1 MHYSFSITIN
11 KKSALIF
18 ILIISTTI
26 VIDSTIVKFFIFSY
40 EEMSTSSNVILF
52 ATMAAIFALCSTLL
66 LISVKKSESKYNY
79 KPELNLRY
87 SYLIISLIQGI
98 ITGILILNIFQMVYS
113 KTYSTLSLFLAV
125 YITHISAILFL
136 TFLVFLLVRW
146 FRSNR
151 NLMVM
156 LYAISFS
163 LISFEILVSLIY
175 TTTQLS
181 IHVSSGHLSFWIKP
195 YPIHLSLIS
204 LPGSNLGYSFG
215 VILDVLTLSSFVL
228 TWIAT
233 ATMLLRQYLH
243 RLDKIKYWTIIT
255 IPLIYFLFPFETYFA
270 SIFHSFALESP
281 IVSGIVYILAFSA
294 TKQVGGI
301 LFAMVFLTASSIIY
315 GQKLRYS
322 LVITAIGIAILF
334 GSTQIDSLLYAIYPP
349 YGLVTALFLPLGSY
363 LLFTGIYASAR
374 FISQD
379 VLLRKELYKSSWR
392 QLSLLKAIGVTEM
405 EKEIEKTCR
414 KAIERTTMLEEN
426 KNYYLEIEDA
436 KELVREVLNELYP
449 SDAKERDNLS

>member
-1 MHYSFSITIN
+1 
-11 KKSALIF
+11 
-18 ILIISTTI
+18 
-26 VIDSTIVKFFIFSY
+26 
-40 EEMSTSSNVILF
+40 
-52 ATMAAIFALCSTLL
+52 
-66 LISVKKSESKYNY
+66 
-79 KPELNLRY
+79 
-87 SYLIISLIQGI
+87 
-98 ITGILILNIFQMVYS
+98 
-113 KTYSTLSLFLAV
+113 
-125 YITHISAILFL
+125 
-136 TFLVFLLVRW
+136 
-146 FRSNR
+146 
-151 NLMVM
+151 MVM

-301 LFAMVFLTASSIIY
+301 LFAMVFLTVSSIIY
-315 GQKLRYS
+315 GQKSALLTSYHGNRHSYS
-322 LVITAIGIAILF
+322 FRLYSNRLIALCYI
-334 GSTQIDSLLYAIYPP
+334 STIWS
-349 YGLVTALFLPLGSY
+349 VTALFLPLGSY

-379 VLLRKELYKSSWR
+379 VLLRKEAIYK
-392 QLSLLKAIGVTEM
+392 LLETTLASEGNW
-405 EKEIEKTCR
+405 CDGDG
-414 KAIERTTMLEEN
+414 ERN
-426 KNYYLEIEDA
+426 
-436 KELVREVLNELYP
+436 
-449 SDAKERDNLS
+449 